1 MPSHELCRPGAPNT
15 VTASARPGGHHTA
28 RQMPGCDEPVQC
40 PTGQHKH
47 GTDQCHADHT
57 PPPCIDNL
65 PADQTGSWTPTPNH
79 GHASVTLPG
88 CDPVTVTNCGSGQHY
103 HAPAVPGGH
112 QGCRT
117 AHTAPSCT
125 WNTAGTWTPGHG
137 GPAADGHTT
146 TTGMRVCVSVRHFC
160 IDSGSNILAETVDRQ
175 TGVGAPDD
183 RGLLPAGYHRD
194 RIPHSTN
201 LQHTQ
206 FLPRLTLGGQLSPTG
221 RSRIPAGEWVTA
233 TAATTAPAA
242 ARTIAA
248 ESYDYDNNRWR
259 NCGRL
264 TFQRTGLTWRA
275 TGHQTLTLDT
285 TGKRITRHGEDPAC
299 RYTFWE
305 EVIWLNVSGVVE
317 V

>member
-1 MPSHELCRPGAPNT
+1 MH
-15 VTASARPGGHHTA
+15 V
-28 RQMPGCDEPVQC
+28 PGCDPPEC
-40 PTGQHKH
+40 SDGQHKH
-47 GTDQCHADHT
+47 GTDQCHADHA
-57 PPPCIDNL
+57 PPCITGL
-65 PADQTGSWTPTPNH
+65 ASDQTGSWTPTPNH

-88 CDPVTVTNCGSGQHY
+88 CDPVTVTNCGSGQHS

-125 WNTAGTWTPGHG
+125 WNTAGTWSPGHG
-137 GPAADGHTT
+137 GPAGDGHTT

-160 IDSGSNILAETVDRQ
+160 IDSGDNILAETVDRQ
-175 TGVGAPDD
+175 TGAGAPDD

-201 LQHTQ
+201 LHHTQ

-233 TAATTAPAA
+233 AAATTAPAG

-248 ESYDYDNNRWR
+248 
-259 NCGRL
+259 
-264 TFQRTGLTWRA
+264 
-275 TGHQTLTLDT
+275 QTQ
-285 TGKRITRHGEDPAC
+285 
-299 RYTFWE
+299 Y
-305 EVIWLNVSGVVE
+305 
-317 V
+317 